1 MSDVEKLNKLLIA
14 NNCVYSLSLI
24 NEKDIGYDLNLGLG
38 SIENSKAVSIDF
50 HDIHGLALNVDAGV
64 LVQFMHLKAKKLEY
78 GLERIKYKV
87 YDVENNLISFKCASF
102 TINEI

>member
-14 NNCVYSLSLI
+14 DNCVYSLSLI

-50 HDIHGLALNVDAGV
+50 HDIHGLALNVDAIAAFLLSLLLDTISADPAV
-64 LVQFMHLKAKKLEY
+64 SALTYSISLF
-78 GLERIKYKV
+78 
-87 YDVENNLISFKCASF
+87 DLINF
-102 TINEI
+102 EH